1 LLFCSRNWVAAPVGR
16 RGRAP
21 AGQPWLDQG
30 AVAVFM
36 VKFIRAWTWQA
47 IAIYLLAEFAIF
59 TIFSR
64 LKHAWFG
71 VPPQPWW
78 VDVVLYFLP
87 LTLSAWW
94 VLGVLFSPRAQRGP
108 DSH

>member
-1 LLFCSRNWVAAPVGR
+1 
-16 RGRAP
+16 
-21 AGQPWLDQG
+21 
-30 AVAVFM
+30 M
-36 VKFIRAWTWQA
+36 VKFIKAWTWQA

-64 LKHAWFG
+64 VTHVYFG
-71 VPPQPWW
+71 KPIQPWW
-78 VDVVLYFLP
+78 VDVVFYFLP

-108 DSH
+108 DPH